1 MQVILQGSLR
11 HFPLGKLLALIA
23 DHAHSGT
30 LELEEKPHR
39 ARLVLVDRRLV
50 WIDAGEDGDPRMQLR
65 QAATW
70 TAGTFRLL
78 EEPVVPDGARRLDLE
93 LGPIIEELNTLR
105 AQAAVFGD
113 EAVFRVLDDSPGFEE
128 VSLKADELKLII
140 GIGRGKSFGTLAEG
154 RDRSELSRTIRHL
167 IERGVLEPETGQAAA
182 AAPSAGSAPP
192 PQPDGEKTIVPK
204 RAETFDLSG
213 SLTSTASDAL
223 AYALIEDE
231 QTIGRDESNAV
242 AIPDGSV
249 SSKHAKISR
258 GAEGFFIED
267 LGSRNGT
274 FVNGE
279 KVTERRL
286 LADNDVIRL
295 GKVVFTFN
303 VARELV
309 RGRTTAHQIRP

>member
-23 DHAHSGT
+23 EHAHSGT
-30 LELEEKPHR
+30 LELDEKPHR
-39 ARLVLVDRRLV
+39 ARLVLMDRKLA
-50 WIDAGEDGDPRMQLR
+50 WIESSEDGDPRSMLR

-70 TAGTFRLL
+70 TSGTFRLL
-78 EEPVVPDGARRLDLE
+78 EEPIEPDGGKRLDLALE
-93 LGPIIEELNTLR
+93 PIIEELDKLR

-113 EAVFRVLDDSPGFEE
+113 DAVFQVIDDSPAFEE
-128 VSLKADELKLII
+128 VTLKPEELKLIL
-140 GIGRGKSFGTLAEG
+140 GVGKGKSFGTLAEG
-154 RDRSELSRTIRHL
+154 RDRSDLSRTIRRL
-167 IERGVLEPETGQAAA
+167 VELGLLSPAAGAAGASPDEPAEAEKTL
-182 AAPSAGSAPP
+182 AAP
-192 PQPDGEKTIVPK
+192 K
-204 RAETFDLSG
+204 REVFDMSG

-231 QTIGRDESNAV
+231 QTIGRDEANAV

-249 SSKHAKISR
+249 SSKHAKIIR
-258 GAEGFFIED
+258 GADGFYIED

-286 LADNDVIRL
+286 LTDNDVIRF

-309 RGRTTAHQIRP
+309 RGRTTAQHLRP